1 MEIPRVE
8 HAMSGKSSESETPSE
23 ESSKKKPARRS
34 RTTRSKKSPTEASSE
49 AQTWPDAIDTAAA
62 PEETAPAVVAVAE
75 DNTQPP
81 APMREQN
88 TNRRGGRG
96 RGRSRDAE
104 PRNNGRGGA
113 ALDASM
119 PSFIAQSFT
128 ERLKAEGRD
137 PSTINTAPEDD
148 ELPSIVDD
156 ADDLSLTQASEAGI
170 PAQEDHA

>member
-1 MEIPRVE
+1 M
-8 HAMSGKSSESETPSE
+8 
-23 ESSKKKPARRS
+23 ARRHRYGS
-34 RTTRSKKSPTEASSE
+34 RARR
-49 AQTWPDAIDTAAA
+49 DC
-62 PEETAPAVVAVAE
+62 PAVVAVAE